1 MKEVHVKNLT
11 LLTTQDM
18 KRTKGTPEKEEEDE
32 EEERGEDKKEARGCV
47 GAGYTAELASHTFSS
62 PKATSYNPFFPGVQ
76 IVMYNL
82 SAKGKTGF

>member
-11 LLTTQDM
+11 LLTTQDI
-18 KRTKGTPEKEEEDE
+18 KRTKRSPEKEDEDE
-32 EEERGEDKKEARGCV
+32 EEERDSEKNEARGCV
-47 GAGYTAELASHTFSS
+47 GAGYTAELASQTFSS
-62 PKATSYNPFFPGVQ
+62 PKATSYKAFLPVVQ